1 MPAPRVIY
9 QPKAGSPI
17 DVDREFY
24 GRLGRETAT
33 RELVDR
39 FVVPVRSGTAWPVLA
54 GQVCRIVVVEGA
66 QVADFNAWNLN
77 NPRERFWAART
88 KQLHRAHVTTF
99 DRLWSCLPYLRPMLT
114 ITGDTVDYPLDE
126 DGAGCHD
133 LLGTRCDPYV
143 HKLLNGEDFD
153 FCCHSNLVRAV
164 APYHLD
170 ESDVHDVLNIFQVTG
185 LTRDDRY
192 FVKPSP
198 AKQGDFFEFL
208 AEIDLLCAISTCP
221 HGDLSVQV
229 WGRRRGRPHRHLP
242 SARRRDLRTPPGAA
256 GGLAVASAKRL
267 PGHPRPRPPVS
278 LSHRPRAVIPNAAL
292 RRTQDGLRE
301 MT

>member
-9 QPKAGSPI
+9 QPKPGSPI

-24 GRLGRETAT
+24 GRLGQETET
-33 RELVDR
+33 RSLVEQ
-39 FVVPVRSGTAWPVLA
+39 FVVPIRSGKAWPVLA

-88 KQLHRAHVTTF
+88 KQLHRAHVSTF

-114 ITGDTVDYPLDE
+114 ITGDSVDYGLDE

-185 LTRDDRY
+185 LTRDDQY

-198 AKQGDFFEFL
+198 AKKGDYFEFL

-229 WGRRRGRPHRHLP
+229 WGEEDVEDPIDTCHPLGVEIYQPRLGLLEGWQSPPTIDYRGIH
-242 SARRRDLRTPPGAA
+242 
-256 GGLAVASAKRL
+256 GLDRS
-267 PGHPRPRPPVS
+267 
-278 LSHRPRAVIPNAAL
+278 
-292 RRTQDGLRE
+292 
-301 MT
+301 

>member
-1 MPAPRVIY
+1 M
-9 QPKAGSPI
+9 
-17 DVDREFY
+17 
-24 GRLGRETAT
+24 
-33 RELVDR
+33 
-39 FVVPVRSGTAWPVLA
+39 A
-54 GQVCRIVVVEGA
+54 GQICRIVVVEGA

-88 KQLHRAHVTTF
+88 KQLHRAHVTKF

-114 ITGDTVDYPLDE
+114 ITGDSVNYGLDE

-143 HKLLNGEDFD
+143 HKMLNGEDFD
-153 FCCHSNLVRAV
+153 YCCHSNLVRAV

-170 ESDVHDVLNIFQVTG
+170 ESDVHDVLNIFQVSG
-185 LTRDDRY
+185 LTKDDRY

-198 AKQGDFFEFL
+198 AKQGDYFEFF

-229 WGRRRGRPHRHLP
+229 WGRKAAIP
-242 SARRRDLRTPPGAA
+242 STRATRWGWRYISLIRDCWKGGSRLRRRITGAFT
-256 GGLAVASAKRL
+256 GLAVREG
-267 PGHPRPRPPVS
+267 PGW
-278 LSHRPRAVIPNAAL
+278 
-292 RRTQDGLRE
+292 RRVR
-301 MT
+301 

>member
-9 QPKAGSPI
+9 QPRPGSPI

-24 GRLGRETAT
+24 GRLGRETDSRSLT
-33 RELVDR
+33 EQ
-39 FVVPVRSGTAWPVLA
+39 FVVPIRSGRAWPVLA
-54 GQVCRIVVVEGA
+54 GQICRIVVVEGA
-66 QVADFNAWNLN
+66 QVADFNAWKLN

-114 ITGDTVDYPLDE
+114 ITADTVNYPLDE

-153 FCCHSNLVRAV
+153 YCCHSNLVRAV

-185 LTRDDRY
+185 LT
-192 FVKPSP
+192 
-198 AKQGDFFEFL
+198 
-208 AEIDLLCAISTCP
+208 T
-221 HGDLSVQV
+221 
-229 WGRRRGRPHRHLP
+229 GRPLLREALTGEAGRLLRVLRRDRPALRHLHL
-242 SARRRDLRTPPGAA
+242 SARVTCRCRSGEKKTPPTQSTPATRWA
-256 GGLAVASAKRL
+256 SRSISLDPGLLEGWES
-267 PGHPRPRPPVS
+267 PPTIDYQGI
-278 LSHRPRAVIPNAAL
+278 H
-292 RRTQDGLRE
+292 GLDRG
-301 MT
+301 

>member
-1 MPAPRVIY
+1 
-9 QPKAGSPI
+9 
-17 DVDREFY
+17 
-24 GRLGRETAT
+24 LGQETET
-33 RELVDR
+33 RNQIEQ
-39 FVVPVRSGTAWPVLA
+39 FVVPIRSGRAWPVLA
-54 GQVCRIVVVEGA
+54 GQICRIVVVEGA

-114 ITGDTVDYPLDE
+114 ITADTVDYPLDE
-126 DGAGCHD
+126 DGAGCRD

-153 FCCHSNLVRAV
+153 YCCHSNLVRAV
-164 APYHLD
+164 TPYHLD

-185 LTRDDRY
+185 LTKDDRY

-198 AKQGDFFEFL
+198 GKKGDYFEFF

-229 WGRRRGRPHRHLP
+229 WGEEEAIDPIDTCHPLGVEIYQPRQELLEGWQSPPTVDYRGIH
-242 SARRRDLRTPPGAA
+242 
-256 GGLAVASAKRL
+256 GLDK
-267 PGHPRPRPPVS
+267 P
-278 LSHRPRAVIPNAAL
+278 
-292 RRTQDGLRE
+292 
-301 MT
+301 